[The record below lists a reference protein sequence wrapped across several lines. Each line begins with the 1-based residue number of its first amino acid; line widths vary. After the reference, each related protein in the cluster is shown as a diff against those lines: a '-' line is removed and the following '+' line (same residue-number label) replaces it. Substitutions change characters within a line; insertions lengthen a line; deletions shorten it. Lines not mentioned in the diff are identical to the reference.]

1 MADSDKNI
9 LITPATGVA
18 NVDPKIEFTDTSAN
32 TITMTASSET
42 LKVTGTAGN
51 LWSVSNSLT
60 GNIFTVTNSTGN
72 SAISVNN
79 NGNVVLCPIEGH
91 VTLGASATL
100 SSNTVGSIYAPGMV
114 VQTVTNRTDTRNTYS
129 APVGTTGTE
138 VATLTTSITPKF
150 SNSKILIWVSIFC
163 EIHHDSVFRLTRN
176 GTMIGM
182 NTDAGTGARYA
193 GWFVNG
199 YDNDYSSTPDTVTA
213 MYADQP
219 GTTSACTYR
228 LLVSASGASA
238 RTLSVNRTIGSTGA
252 DNHEQGISHVF
263 IQEIAQ

>member
-114 VQTVTNRTDTRNTYS
+114 VQTVTNRADTRTTYS
-129 APVGTTGTE
+129 APAGTTGTE
-138 VATLTTSITPKF
+138 IAILTTSITPKF
-150 SNSKILIWVSIFC
+150 SNSKIVIWLSLFC

-176 GTMIGM
+176 GTMIGQ
-182 NTDAGTGARYA
+182 NTDAGTSARYA

-213 MYADQP
+213 IYVDSP
-219 GTTSACTYR
+219 NTTSTCTYKF
-228 LLVSASGASA
+228 LTSGSGGTAY
-238 RTLSVNRTIGSTGA
+238 TLSVNRTLGSGGA
-252 DNHEQGISHVF
+252 DNHEQGISHVV